1 MIHFL
6 KNFLKYLN
14 FQYYFD
20 LNALNNCVYTL
31 DIYSEIYLKK
41 KKHHK
46 WIDELKTNKHFF
58 SPRKKIGQN
67 PKAPLTKKF
76 IYMYHAVLITLI
88 YIPDKYDIFIYL
100 RKKKYI
106 K

>member
-1 MIHFL
+1 M
-6 KNFLKYLN
+6 KYLN

-41 KKHHK
+41 KHHK
-46 WIDELKTNKHFF
+46 CIDELKTNKHFF

-76 IYMYHAVLITLI
+76 IYMYQ
-88 YIPDKYDIFIYL
+88 FYL
-100 RKKKYI
+100 L
-106 K
+106 